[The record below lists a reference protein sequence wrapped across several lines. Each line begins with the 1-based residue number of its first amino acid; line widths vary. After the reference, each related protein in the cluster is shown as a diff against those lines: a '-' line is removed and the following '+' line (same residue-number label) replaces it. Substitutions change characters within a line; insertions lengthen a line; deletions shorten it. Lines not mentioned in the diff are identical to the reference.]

1 VTDPRRVL
9 PGTTYLVTRRCTQ
22 REFLLKPS
30 AFVNRVFKY
39 VLAVAAERYQIRI
52 HALCVMSNHVHM
64 VLTDPRANLP
74 EFARVLDGVVA
85 RALNAHYKRRENF
98 WAPGSYSAV
107 ELTSPDDVVEKIAY
121 TLANPASADLV
132 EHGRQWPG
140 LWSPPR
146 SIGQPGE
153 VIDRP
158 DQYFTPEGF
167 MPEQIALE
175 FALPPGFE
183 SLGVFVSLVVGRL
196 TDMENVAAAR
206 RQAKGSKVLG
216 VRRVLSQPHTD
227 RPSTEEQR
235 SELNPRIAAGDRE
248 TRAAI
253 LRKLFGFLE
262 EHREALLRY
271 CEGRRNAVFPYGTY
285 LMRVRF
291 GVACASS

>member
-1 VTDPRRVL
+1 M
-9 PGTTYLVTRRCTQ
+9 TRRCTQ

-30 AFVNRVFKY
+30 ALVNRVFKY
-39 VLAVAAERYQIRI
+39 VLAVAAQRYGIHI
-52 HALCVMSNHVHM
+52 HALCVMSNHVHL

-85 RALNAHYKRRENF
+85 RALNARYKRRENF

-107 ELTSPDDVVEKIAY
+107 ELASPDDVVEKIAY
-121 TLANPASADLV
+121 TLANPAAADLV

-140 LWSPPR
+140 LWSHPR

-158 DQYFTPEGF
+158 DQYFTPDGF
-167 MPEQIALE
+167 MPEQVTLE

-183 SLGVFVSLVVGRL
+183 SLRTFVSLVVGRL
-196 TDMENVAAAR
+196 SDMENVAAAQ
-206 RQAKGSKVLG
+206 RQARGIKVLG
-216 VRRVLSQPHTD
+216 ARRVLNQRHTD

-235 SELNPRIAAGDRE
+235 RELDPRIAAGDRE
-248 TRAAI
+248 TRDAV
-253 LRKLFGFLE
+253 LKKLVAFLE
-262 EHREALLRY
+262 RHREAFLRY